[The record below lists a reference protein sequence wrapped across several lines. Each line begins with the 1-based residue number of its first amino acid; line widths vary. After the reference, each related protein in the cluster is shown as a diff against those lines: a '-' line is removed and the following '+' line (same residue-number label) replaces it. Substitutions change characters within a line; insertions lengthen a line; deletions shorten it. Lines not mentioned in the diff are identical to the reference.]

1 MSVKMVFGGGMSDEQ
16 GTVAEYLG
24 SGIRGWRWRPR
35 NLGAGQQG
43 SRAETSPFREPGAM
57 QPCRSRPHLNNAY
70 PGYLNRLILYST
82 ISRQR

>member
-1 MSVKMVFGGGMSDEQ
+1 MVFGGGMSDEQ

-43 SRAETSPFREPGAM
+43 RNVTLSGAGRDATMQIPSPLE
-57 QPCRSRPHLNNAY
+57 
-70 PGYLNRLILYST
+70 
-82 ISRQR
+82 